1 MSRRRALSVD
11 ARVVQPAL
19 PLGHADVR
27 WEALP
32 PSVQVDVLAR
42 WCEMLHEAMRAAT
55 DTAGAAAESRS

>member
-1 MSRRRALSVD
+1 MSRRPVLRVD

-32 PSVQVDVLAR
+32 PGVRVDVLAR

-55 DTAGAAAESRS
+55 ETAPAATESRS

>member
-1 MSRRRALSVD
+1 MSRRRSISVH
-11 ARVVQPAL
+11 ARVVQPML

-42 WCEMLHEAMRAAT
+42 WCEMLHDVMQPVVETVA
-55 DTAGAAAESRS
+55 DDEVPS

>member
-11 ARVVQPAL
+11 ARVVQPTL

-32 PSVQVDVLAR
+32 PSAQGEVLAR
-42 WCEMLHEAMRAAT
+42 WCEMLHDAMRTAAET
-55 DTAGAAAESRS
+55 AAADEVPS